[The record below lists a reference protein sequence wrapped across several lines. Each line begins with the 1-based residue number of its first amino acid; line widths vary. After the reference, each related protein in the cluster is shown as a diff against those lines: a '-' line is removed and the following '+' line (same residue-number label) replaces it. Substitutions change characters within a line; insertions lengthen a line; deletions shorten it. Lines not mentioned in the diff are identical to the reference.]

1 METDKKLFVSLYSGR
16 DHRDFIVSGLL
27 LKLSKKFSKVYLFS
41 PFNLDLKQYANVDL
55 INYDGKLRGLNR
67 FFLIFFELL
76 FFNSNFSNTTHIK
89 FRLDQKLFN
98 EGSYTKNVWLLYF
111 RLLISYFGFL
121 NSKYFLTFIRKYD
134 FFDSKKFTD
143 LMDEIK
149 PDIVLSSYSFGGS
162 DILLLKSAQKKNI
175 PLLAWIP
182 SWDNLTSKGL
192 FFAEPNKLLV
202 WNEIMKKE
210 AVDYHGF
217 NKEDVY
223 DVGNPLHDIYSNS
236 TKTKKS
242 FFFKKN
248 KLDINKKLVT
258 YAMGSPDLH
267 GSQISN
273 IREIEKVCNNESGY
287 QILVRPYTHSMSAEL
302 IGEINQIE
310 SVIVQKQDE
319 VSKSSSNESIWFPN
333 EDNVNNYLDTL
344 RYSDIIINIASTV
357 TLDSA
362 LLGKRAIGF
371 FNYKDNS
378 LNPTNDK
385 RFLFFSHYSKLVK
398 YGKIDI
404 FRNSV
409 ELAELISKISSK
421 KSSPPKAFVNFFCG
435 SKAINRKERLLKVL
449 LNQNID

>member
-1 METDKKLFVSLYSGR
+1 
-16 DHRDFIVSGLL
+16 
-27 LKLSKKFSKVYLFS
+27 
-41 PFNLDLKQYANVDL
+41 
-55 INYDGKLRGLNR
+55 
-67 FFLIFFELL
+67 
-76 FFNSNFSNTTHIK
+76 
-89 FRLDQKLFN
+89 
-98 EGSYTKNVWLLYF
+98 
-111 RLLISYFGFL
+111 
-121 NSKYFLTFIRKYD
+121 
-134 FFDSKKFTD
+134 
-143 LMDEIK
+143 
-149 PDIVLSSYSFGGS
+149 
-162 DILLLKSAQKKNI
+162 
-175 PLLAWIP
+175 
-182 SWDNLTSKGL
+182 
-192 FFAEPNKLLV
+192 
-202 WNEIMKKE
+202 MKKE

-217 NKEDVY
+217 NEEDVY

-248 KLDINKKLVT
+248 QLDLNKKLVT

-273 IREIEKVCNNESGY
+273 IREIGKVCNKESGY
-287 QILVRPYTHSMSAEL
+287 QILVRPYTHSMSEEL

-319 VSKSSSNESIWFPN
+319 VSKSSSNELNWFPN

-421 KSSPPKAFVNFFCG
+421 KSSPLRPLSIFSAVL
-435 SKAINRKERLLKVL
+435 RRLVEKERLLNVL